1 MFFPVNYL
9 NQVTVVKVGK
19 KGAVYIPKQ
28 VIKSLGISEGD
39 RVIMRINGRRLILE
53 FIPDP
58 LALALKVKKWSK
70 TTVEEFERE
79 SEREQDELY
88 GS

>member
-1 MFFPVNYL
+1 M

-70 TTVEEFERE
+70 TTAEEFERE

>member
-1 MFFPVNYL
+1 M

-19 KGAVYIPKQ
+19 KGVVYIPKQ

-58 LALALKVKKWSK
+58 LALALKVKRWSK
-70 TTVEEFERE
+70 TTAEEFERE

>member
-1 MFFPVNYL
+1 M

-19 KGAVYIPKQ
+19 KGVVYIPKQ

-70 TTVEEFERE
+70 TTAEEFERE